1 MTKTKIIETICNEL
15 STKLNRTITAEVDKD
30 EKTRYVFLIDGVVT
44 TISVNTEYTSGKK
57 REMKEV
63 IDMIYE
69 YLKIQIKQTKL

>member
-30 EKTRYVFLIDGVVT
+30 EKTRYIFLIDGVVT
-44 TISVNTEYTSGKK
+44 TISVNTEYVSGKK
-57 REMKEV
+57 REIQTV
-63 IDMIYE
+63 IDMVYE

>member
-30 EKTRYVFLIDGVVT
+30 EKTRYIFLIDGMVT
-44 TISVNTEYTSGKK
+44 TISVNTEYVSGKK
-57 REMKEV
+57 REIQTV
-63 IDMIYE
+63 IDMVYE